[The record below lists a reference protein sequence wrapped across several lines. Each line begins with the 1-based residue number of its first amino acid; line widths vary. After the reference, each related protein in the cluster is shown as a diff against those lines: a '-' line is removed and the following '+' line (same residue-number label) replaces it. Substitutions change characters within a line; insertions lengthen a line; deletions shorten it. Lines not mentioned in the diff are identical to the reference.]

1 MKKTNTGVVLL
12 YNCRGAK
19 FAKLPQILAMLRIRM
34 RRVEPNQYHLP
45 LEQLA
50 AGTDEVAENAP
61 APIAEDMLVFCNM
74 NQVFLN
80 QLLEVIRLGKFP
92 PILKAMLTEDN
103 RSWDSVKLHDELLEE
118 KASIEA
124 ERKAADE
131 ASQG

>member
-1 MKKTNTGVVLL
+1 MKKTNTGIVLI
-12 YNCRGAK
+12 YNCRGPK

-50 AGTDEVAENAP
+50 RGEGERMENP
-61 APIAEDMLVFCNM
+61 GQPIAEDMLVFCNM
-74 NQVFLN
+74 SQAFLN

-103 RSWDSVKLHDELLEE
+103 RSWDSRKLHDELLEE
-118 KASIEA
+118 KKNIEA
-124 ERKAADE
+124 AAAEQTE
-131 ASQG
+131 A

>member
-1 MKKTNTGVVLL
+1 MKKTNTGIVLI
-12 YNCRGAK
+12 YNCRGPK

-50 AGTDEVAENAP
+50 VGEGEPMENPGEA
-61 APIAEDMLVFCNM
+61 IAEDMLVFCNM

-80 QLLEVIRLGKFP
+80 QLLEVIRLSKFP

-103 RSWDSVKLHDELLEE
+103 KVWDSLKLHDELLEE
-118 KASIEA
+118 KKNIEA
-124 ERKAADE
+124 AAAEQTKA
-131 ASQG
+131 

>member
-1 MKKTNTGVVLL
+1 MKKTNTGIVLI
-12 YNCRGAK
+12 YNCRGSK

-45 LEQLA
+45 LEMLA
-50 AGTDEVAENAP
+50 AGEGEVAENAP

-74 NQVFLN
+74 NSAFLN

-103 RSWDSVKLHDELLEE
+103 KSWDSLKLHGELLEE
-118 KASIEA
+118 KAKIE
-124 ERKAADE
+124 EAAKE
-131 ASQG
+131 ITE

>member
-1 MKKTNTGVVLL
+1 MKKTNTGIVLI
-12 YNCRGAK
+12 YNCRGPK

-50 AGTDEVAENAP
+50 RGEGEPMENP
-61 APIAEDMLVFCNM
+61 GQPIAEDMLVFCNM

-92 PILKAMLTEDN
+92 PILKAMLTMDN
-103 RSWDSVKLHDELLEE
+103 KEWDSLKLHAELMEE
-118 KASIEA
+118 KAKIE
-124 ERKAADE
+124 EAAKE
-131 ASQG
+131 ITE